1 MRDYAQRL
9 RTTPAEQVI
18 SDLLFTTLNAAQVKL
33 GRKDACLLIDLSTVM
48 HDHARNYVAAEPAKQ
63 IDQVLGQLRLGQVSA
78 ENRVRQRGETE
89 PNDLDRIPTPPATGD
104 RHVQEPAPASP
115 SASGSSK
122 LWVPGR

>member
-33 GRKDACLLIDLSTVM
+33 GRKDARLLIDLSTVM
-48 HDHARNYVAAEPAKQ
+48 HDHARNFVSAELAKQ

-115 SASGSSK
+115 PASGSSK